1 MSILPSP
8 PFINIEGISNF
19 RDIGGYRI
27 SNQEAKVRTNYVYRC
42 AEPSRITSSGEN
54 KLRDLGVTVFYDLR
68 SVPEIQ
74 RLKTQTQIKEIPGIE
89 RVFIPVFS
97 EEDYSPER
105 IALRWRDY
113 AANGTEGFEKA
124 YAAILKSGG
133 PSYRQILLHI
143 RDRPTEPFVV
153 HCTAGKD
160 RTGMLAALL
169 LSLVG
174 VDDTTIANEYQL
186 TELGLANWRPT
197 IVEHLMKHPAIE
209 GNGESA
215 LKMSS
220 AR

>member
-1 MSILPSP
+1 MSMLPSP
-8 PFINIEGISNF
+8 PFINVEGISNF
-19 RDIGGYRI
+19 RDIGGYRV
-27 SNQEAKVRTNYVYRC
+27 SNQEAKVRSNYVYRC
-42 AEPSRITSSGEN
+42 AEPSRITSSGE
-54 KLRDLGVTVFYDLR
+54 KRLRDLGVTVFYDLR
-68 SVPEIQ
+68 SVPEIEK
-74 RLKTQTQIKEIPGIE
+74 LKTQTPITEIPGIE
-89 RVFIPVFS
+89 RVFVPVFS

-105 IALRWRDY
+105 IALHYRHY

-174 VDDTTIANEYQL
+174 VDDMTVADEYQL
-186 TELGLANWRPT
+186 TEFGLVDWKST
-197 IVEHLMKHPAIE
+197 IVEHLMKQPAME
-209 GNGESA
+209 GNRESA